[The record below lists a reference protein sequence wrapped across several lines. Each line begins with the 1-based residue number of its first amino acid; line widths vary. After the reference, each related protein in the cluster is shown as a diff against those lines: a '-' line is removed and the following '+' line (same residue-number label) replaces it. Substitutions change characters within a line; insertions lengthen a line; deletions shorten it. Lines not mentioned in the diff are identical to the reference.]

1 MDDLIS
7 RADRLTR
14 LFKRRSFVIDSPG
27 LRSARLPDGRV
38 QLHAAISPAVVQR
51 NSFQRTLTIDH
62 TKVPATQTDF
72 PVLVSLLNGTLATIT
87 NGGHVANSL
96 GYDIG
101 FFSDSAGST
110 PLKWE
115 IERYNATTGELIAW
129 VKIASVSSLT
139 DTVFYMRYG
148 DASIITD
155 QSDPVNVWTNSYIA
169 AYHLANGTVL
179 QLTDS
184 KGGFTLTNT
193 NTVTPTTGQ
202 IDGAATFV
210 SATNQRLAN
219 TVGTMNPGAAFTLSA
234 WINATSF
241 PNAANVVIALEGAT
255 NYKIISVTS
264 AGKLSCN
271 VLYGA
276 ANAGLTGTT
285 TLSAGT
291 WYYLTLVG
299 DVTGITGYLNAV
311 SEGTTANPGGGFPS
325 TGSIYIGSE
334 PLNPTLRWN
343 GKIDEV
349 RESSV
354 VRSATWITTEY
365 NNQSS
370 PGTFVTL
377 GPET

>member
-1 MDDLIS
+1 M
-7 RADRLTR
+7 
-14 LFKRRSFVIDSPG
+14 
-27 LRSARLPDGRV
+27 

-219 TVGTMNPGAAFTLSA
+219 TVGTMNPGAAFT
-234 WINATSF
+234 
-241 PNAANVVIALEGAT
+241 
-255 NYKIISVTS
+255 
-264 AGKLSCN
+264 
-271 VLYGA
+271 
-276 ANAGLTGTT
+276 
-285 TLSAGT
+285 
-291 WYYLTLVG
+291 
-299 DVTGITGYLNAV
+299 
-311 SEGTTANPGGGFPS
+311 
-325 TGSIYIGSE
+325 
-334 PLNPTLRWN
+334 
-343 GKIDEV
+343 
-349 RESSV
+349 
-354 VRSATWITTEY
+354 
-365 NNQSS
+365 
-370 PGTFVTL
+370 
-377 GPET
+377 